1 MLAHKYREHAFIDNY
16 SNAILSTY
24 KTNKRRNKMRWKK
37 ILLIQVAGILVWILE
52 VYFKIYPVTQLL
64 GFPIRYEIDERIVLV
79 TLGILPTFYF
89 LFKLKYG
96 HWLPISIAFVLSL
109 LLYISYNH

>member
-1 MLAHKYREHAFIDNY
+1 MKY
-16 SNAILSTY
+16 
-24 KTNKRRNKMRWKK
+24 KK
-37 ILLIQVAGILVWILE
+37 VVLIQLTGILIWILE
-52 VYFKIYPVTQLL
+52 TYSKIYPITQLL

-79 TLGILPTFYF
+79 GLGILPTFYF
-89 LFKLKYG
+89 LFKPKYG